1 MKTLFSGYPKACL
14 TALLMLVCSLSGRAS
29 TYDIEMGGPAQ
40 GSNRLLNQNGAAV
53 WTYATSGDVGNLGYS
68 ADANVLSFYLS
79 PSTVAENSLTLTSVQ
94 SFSGKLGSII
104 VSTSQLYG
112 LTIKAYVGQ
121 TELGELTYNEKTEEY
136 DILQLSHNMLSE
148 QITLKFMAS
157 PNAPNGV
164 EVSDLSKVSLSISD
178 AVVPLGN
185 DAVVTFNPSE
195 LSTAVM
201 SNYSYQGIL
210 FTLNEA
216 DGDGFANEDGEGVVY
231 LASTL
236 TDARVAALNAAVAN
250 DSYAP
255 GDDGYA
261 VDFAGGITMMVAKGK
276 GTIKIEAETEPA
288 YAYHVKIGN
297 NAPVEVAST
306 TRKWLEI
313 PYAVSQDTY
322 VYIYM
327 VNKAAVRE
335 LGDSGRA
342 GTRIGRREKAHG
354 VVYSVKCA
362 CAPMAVADVHTIAD
376 YIMGRNPAG
385 FIKGQADVTG
395 DGRIDVADLVKVI
408 QMVSH

>member
-53 WTYATSGDVGNLGYS
+53 WTYATSGDVGNLSYS

-104 VSTSQLYG
+104 VSTSQHYG

-121 TELGELTYNEKTEEY
+121 TELGELTYNEKTKEY

-178 AVVPLGN
+178 AVVPLSNG
-185 DAVVTFNPSE
+185 DEVTFIPS
-195 LSTAVM
+195 LLMTANL
-201 SNYSYQGIL
+201 SNYSYRGIL

-216 DGDGFANEDGEGVVY
+216 GGDGFENEDGGIY
-231 LASTL
+231 LESTL
-236 TDARVAALNAAVAN
+236 TDAQVAALNTAVAN

-276 GTIKIEAETEPA
+276 GTIKIEAETESA

-306 TRKWLEI
+306 MRQWLEI
-313 PYAVSQDTY
+313 PYAVSRDTY
-322 VYIYM
+322 VYIYL
-327 VNKAAVRE
+327 VSKAAVRE

>member
-53 WTYATSGDVGNLGYS
+53 WTYATSGDVGNLSYS

-104 VSTSQLYG
+104 VSTSQHSG
-112 LTIKAYVGQ
+112 LIIKAYVGQ

-164 EVSDLSKVSLSISD
+164 GVSDLSKVSLSISD
-178 AVVPLGN
+178 AVVPLSNG
-185 DAVVTFNPSE
+185 DEVTFIPS
-195 LSTAVM
+195 LLMTANL
-201 SNYSYQGIL
+201 SNYSYRGIL

-216 DGDGFANEDGEGVVY
+216 GGDGFENEDGGIY
-231 LASTL
+231 LESTL
-236 TDARVAALNAAVAN
+236 TDAQVAALNTAVAN
-250 DSYAP
+250 DNYAP

-276 GTIKIEAETEPA
+276 GTIKIEAATEPA

-306 TRKWLEI
+306 MRQWLEI

-322 VYIYM
+322 VYVYL
-327 VNKAAVRE
+327 VSKAAVRE
-335 LGDSGRA
+335 SGDSGRA

>member
-53 WTYATSGDVGNLGYS
+53 WTYATSGDVGNLSYS

-104 VSTSQLYG
+104 VSTSQHYG
-112 LTIKAYVGQ
+112 LIIKAYVGQ
-121 TELGELTYNEKTEEY
+121 TELGELTYNEKTGEY

-178 AVVPLGN
+178 AVVPLSNG
-185 DAVVTFNPSE
+185 DEVTFIPS
-195 LSTAVM
+195 LLMTANL
-201 SNYSYQGIL
+201 SNYSYRGIL

-216 DGDGFANEDGEGVVY
+216 GGDGFENEDGGIY
-231 LASTL
+231 LESTL
-236 TDARVAALNAAVAN
+236 TDARVAALNTAVAN

-306 TRKWLEI
+306 TRQWLEI
-313 PYAVSQDTY
+313 PYAVSHDTY
-322 VYIYM
+322 VYIYL
-327 VNKAAVRE
+327 VSKAAVRE

-376 YIMGRNPAG
+376 YIMGRNPTG

>member
-53 WTYATSGDVGNLGYS
+53 WTYATSGDVGNLSYS
-68 ADANVLSFYLS
+68 ADANVLSFNLS

-104 VSTSQLYG
+104 VSTSQHYG
-112 LTIKAYVGQ
+112 LIIKAYVGQ
-121 TELGELTYNEKTEEY
+121 TELGELTYNEKTGEY

-164 EVSDLSKVSLSISD
+164 GVLDLSKVSLSISD
-178 AVVPLGN
+178 AVVPLSNG
-185 DAVVTFNPSE
+185 DEVTFIPS
-195 LSTAVM
+195 LLMTANL
-201 SNYSYQGIL
+201 SNYSYRGIL

-216 DGDGFANEDGEGVVY
+216 GGDGFENEDGGIY
-231 LASTL
+231 LESTL
-236 TDARVAALNAAVAN
+236 TDAQVAALNTAVAN

-276 GTIKIEAETEPA
+276 GTIKIEAATEPA

-306 TRKWLEI
+306 TRQWLEI
-313 PYAVSQDTY
+313 PYAVSHDTY
-322 VYIYM
+322 VYVYL
-327 VNKAAVRE
+327 VSKAAVRE
-335 LGDSGRA
+335 SGDSGRA